1 MPAYKINISG
11 RVQGVYFRAYT
22 KKMAKK
28 LAITGSVK
36 NCSNGSVEVIAL
48 GEEVALQKFIQYCHQ
63 GSLFSK
69 VTEVKLTPHPQNK
82 DTFLEFL
89 IIDK

>member
-1 MPAYKINISG
+1 MSVYKINISG

-22 KKMAKK
+22 QKRAKQ
-28 LAITGSVK
+28 LSITGSVK
-36 NCSNGSVEVIAL
+36 NCSDGSVEIIAL
-48 GEEVALQKFIQYCHQ
+48 GEEAALQKFIQWCHK
-63 GSLFSK
+63 GPLLAK
-69 VTEVKLTPHPQNK
+69 VTEVKLSAYTQNK

>member
-22 KKMAKK
+22 QKMARK
-28 LAITGSVK
+28 LSITGTVK
-36 NCSNGSVEVIAL
+36 NCSDGSVEVIAF
-48 GEEVALQKFIQYCHQ
+48 GEDVALQKFIQCCHK
-63 GSLFSK
+63 GPLFAK
-69 VTEVKLTPHPQNK
+69 VTKVTLSAYPQNK
-82 DTFLEFL
+82 GNFSDFL